1 MAQLGFTE
9 LDKDVVHVIRLAS
22 FLRLWFQCIYPL
34 MPSCNTYCLTWVSLT
49 LDVGYLFSAAPYL
62 GLGGISSWLPLLTL
76 NGGVA
81 PLGPPAPAQPPL
93 LRCGVTP
100 LGRRP

>member
-49 LDVGYLFSAAPYL
+49 LDVGYLFTAAPYL
-62 GLGGISSWLPLLTL
+62 GLGGYLLMAAAPDLERWSSSSWSSCTR
-76 NGGVA
+76 A
-81 PLGPPAPAQPPL
+81 AT
-93 LRCGVTP
+93 TP
-100 LGRRP
+100 